1 MPKNGGTASI
11 FIQKPG
17 SSSAAFN
24 SEGCTRIGSTLE
36 FYITD
41 RDKSWWDPAHVPVIA
56 VGGTPVTP
64 ADIDYA
70 AGIITLASY
79 SSGAVTAS
87 GYFFTPEWLG
97 GGYGF
102 DVQPKTDKKEVTTFP
117 KELNTIVRWRRWIA
131 TLKDWTAKV
140 SRHYWYGKAW
150 TLMDCSAGN
159 SDLVWT
165 WKSYGT
171 PGNLEQVEYVEG
183 GSLAVSRTSN
193 KTTVTIEAGTTTAA
207 AVKAAIE
214 ADPTLAEL
222 WEVDHSG
229 SQTGVG
235 LVEAKTAQ
243 TCEGGR
249 DHSQDIARLGTKV
262 LVRFY
267 LDVQSASLEILSG
280 VAHVEGVPLDCKLDE
295 IIDADLTLQ
304 GDGRLKYHTI

>member
-17 SSSAAFN
+17 SSSSAFT
-24 SEGCTRIGSTLE
+24 SEACTRVGSTLE

-64 ADIDYA
+64 TDIDYA
-70 AGIITLASY
+70 AGMVTLSSY

-87 GYFFTPEWLG
+87 GYYFTPEWLG

-102 DVQPKTDKKEVTTFP
+102 DISPKADKKEVTTFP
-117 KELNTIVRWRRWIA
+117 KELDTATKWRKYISA
-131 TLKDWTAKV
+131 LKDWTAKV
-140 SRHYWYGKAW
+140 NRHYWYGRAW
-150 TLMDCSAGN
+150 TLMDCAANG
-159 SDLVWT
+159 DLIWT

-171 PGNLEQVEYVEG
+171 PGNLEQIEYVEG
-183 GSLAVSRTSN
+183 ASLAVARAAN
-193 KTTVTIEAGTTTAA
+193 KTTVTIEAGVTTAA
-207 AVKAAIE
+207 DVKAAIE
-214 ADPTLAEL
+214 ADATLSEL
-222 WEVDHSG
+222 WAVDYSG
-229 SQTGVG
+229 TQTGAG
-235 LVEAKTAQ
+235 YVEVKTAQ

-267 LDVQSASLEILSG
+267 LDVTTSGLEILSG
-280 VAHVEGVPLDCKLDE
+280 VAHVEGVPLDCKLDAVIE
-295 IIDADLTLQ
+295 ADLTLQ
-304 GDGRLKYHTI
+304 GDGRLKYHTM